1 MIKIDYMNTSSQ
13 WTAHDQE
20 NQRLLRDSRKEMEFL
35 IEKLLILYPSQRAAL
50 YSSIFLNEFALE
62 SQIKFFKSH

>member
-13 WTAHDQE
+13 RTAHDQE

-35 IEKLLILYPSQRAAL
+35 IEKLL
-50 YSSIFLNEFALE
+50 YSLSLA
-62 SQIKFFKSH
+62 KSSVVF

>member
-20 NQRLLRDSRKEMEFL
+20 NQTLLRDSRKEMEFL
-35 IEKLLILYPSQRAAL
+35 IEKLF
-50 YSSIFLNEFALE
+50 YSLSPA
-62 SQIKFFKSH
+62 KSSVVF